1 MPDRDADDLPLA
13 GVRVVD
19 LTHHVAGPYCTH
31 LLATHGASVVKIER
45 PGGDPARRLPPF
57 LERGDGGRESLLF
70 RYLNRGKET
79 LTLDLKDPA
88 GRDRCLALAREADVV
103 VENFRPGT
111 LNRLGLGWE
120 TLHALNPRL
129 ILTSISNFG
138 QDGPYRDFKAWDI
151 VADALGGLAYIF
163 GYADRE
169 PLTHPN
175 PQAQYRAGVYA
186 ASATVAALLNLD
198 GEGEHV
204 DVSIV
209 ECIAAALRDTVPQY
223 TYMGAVRKRSS
234 RPEGGPGV
242 PTSCSDGYVILS
254 AFGVS
259 SFDEIAR
266 LLRAPELADERFA
279 TGEGRERHAAELRV
293 LMQEA
298 LARWSKWQFFHES
311 QAWGFGAG
319 IVLTPQEVAESEQ
332 LAARGFFH
340 SLEIESGRSLPAPN
354 RPVEL

>member
-1 MPDRDADDLPLA
+1 MSARLPLD

-19 LTHHVAGPYCTH
+19 LTHYVAGPYCTR
-31 LLATHGASVVKIER
+31 LLAAYGASVLKVER

-57 LERGDGGRESLLF
+57 VDLSDGGRESLLF
-70 RYLNRGKET
+70 RYLSRGKET

-88 GRDRCLALAREADVV
+88 GRDRCLELALDADVL

-111 LNRLGLGWE
+111 LDRLGLGWE
-120 TLHALNPRL
+120 MLHALNPRL

-138 QDGPYRDFKAWDI
+138 QQGPYRDFKAWDI

-163 GYADRE
+163 GYPDRE

-198 GEGEHV
+198 STGEWV

-209 ECIAAALRDTVPQY
+209 ECVAAALRDTIPQY
-223 TYMGAVRKRSS
+223 TFMGAVRKRSS
-234 RPEGGPGV
+234 RPEGGPGT
-242 PTSCSDGYVILS
+242 PTACADGYVVLS
-254 AFGVS
+254 TYGVG
-259 SFDEIAR
+259 SFDAIAR
-266 LLRAPELADERFA
+266 LLQAPELGDERFA
-279 TGEGRERHAAELRV
+279 TGEGRERHAAELRA

-298 LARWSKWQFFHES
+298 LARWSKWDFFHES

-319 IVLTPQEVAESEQ
+319 IVLTPEEIAASEQ

-340 SLEIESGRSLPAPN
+340 PLELEPGRRSLPAPD